1 MGIYVELGHIFLPTL
16 RFCIDRNGKYSSKEI
31 RPMAEKGDSMDEPT
45 QTRRAVH
52 LDGKFHPFLCSQNEL
67 RKALSKHSF
76 DWDFRP
82 CTGSKLMK

>member
-1 MGIYVELGHIFLPTL
+1 
-16 RFCIDRNGKYSSKEI
+16 
-31 RPMAEKGDSMDEPT
+31 MAEKGDSMDEPT
-45 QTRRAVH
+45 QTRRADH

-82 CTGSKLMK
+82 CTLFRQCGMWLAASMNHF